1 MSLAQAVLETEA
13 KAVEALKMASGARS
27 LAVLEDALAV
37 AEKLGLAALGEHES
51 ALDAATARLGELKA
65 EKVAQR
71 HSITTLAAAL
81 FCCCHVCKGRLYEAV
96 CRMCGLFQLSG

>member
-1 MSLAQAVLETEA
+1 
-13 KAVEALKMASGARS
+13 MAAGARS

-37 AEKLGLAALGEHES
+37 AEKLGLTALGEHES

-65 EKVAQR
+65 KKVAQR

-81 FCCCHVCKGRLYEAV
+81 FCCCHVCV
-96 CRMCGLFQLSG
+96 

>member
-13 KAVEALKMASGARS
+13 KAVEALNMAPGARS

-51 ALDAATARLGELKA
+51 ALDAATARLDELKA

-81 FCCCHVCKGRLYEAV
+81 FRCCPVCKG
-96 CRMCGLFQLSG
+96 